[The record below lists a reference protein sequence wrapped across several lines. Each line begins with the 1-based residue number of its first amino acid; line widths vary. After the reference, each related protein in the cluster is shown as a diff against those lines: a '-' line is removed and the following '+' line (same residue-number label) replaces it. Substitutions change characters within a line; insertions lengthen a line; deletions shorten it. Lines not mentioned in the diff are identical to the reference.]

1 MSSAQPAWHADVQ
14 KQMQAARP
22 KLSSSPCLSPSQRQS
37 HPQHPSSQPTVIK
50 QAARPRP
57 ATGSPHMDSR
67 PTRIDP
73 ELNRCR
79 PGIALQSAIDL
90 GSTRYRSG
98 LIGIDPGSTHSR
110 RTIRHRP
117 VVIRHRPGGD
127 PRSTVGIL
135 TWARPAVD
143 PHSTRCRRSIR
154 DALEL
159 DPGSTRGRSEFT
171 RGRFDP
177 RSIRDRLSLDGR
189 SGIGF
194 GSIRTDRGRTGC
206 RRRPGVAPDRP
217 GPFGMNQVDPWST
230 RSRRPIRDCPG
241 STDIGTGPTAGSRP
255 VGSTVSR
262 LASASA
268 RNRSAARDRPAI
280 DRDRARIDRQSSE

>member
-1 MSSAQPAWHADVQ
+1 
-14 KQMQAARP
+14 MQAARP

-143 PHSTRCRRSIR
+143 PHSTRCWRSIR

-159 DPGSTRGRSEFT
+159 DPGSTRGRSELT
-171 RGRFDP
+171 RGRSESFRDRSEVDP
-177 RSIRDRLSLDGR
+177 GSTFARWSIRDWFWLDPDRPWSNRVSAATWGRSGSPGAVRDEPGRPVVDPQSAADPRLPRIDRYRSWADRRIETGWIDRQSTR
-189 SGIGF
+189 SGIGPESLGGP
-194 GSIRTDRGRTGC
+194 GSAGDRSGSSE
-206 RRRPGVAPDRP
+206 DRP
-217 GPFGMNQVDPWST
+217 PVVRVDPA
-230 RSRRPIRDCPG
+230 
-241 STDIGTGPTAGSRP
+241 PT
-255 VGSTVSR
+255 
-262 LASASA
+262 LH
-268 RNRSAARDRPAI
+268 
-280 DRDRARIDRQSSE
+280 

>member
-1 MSSAQPAWHADVQ
+1 MSSAQLAWHARVQ
-14 KQMQAARP
+14 KQAQAARP

-73 ELNRCR
+73 ELNRGR

-117 VVIRHRPGGD
+117 VAIRHRPGGD

-143 PHSTRCRRSIR
+143 PRSTRCRRSIR

-159 DPGSTRGRSEFT
+159 DPGSTRGRSELT
-171 RGRFDP
+171 RGRSGSFRDRSEVDP
-177 RSIRDRLSLDGR
+177 GSTFARWSIRDWFWLDPDRPWSNRVSVATWGR
-189 SGIGF
+189 SGSPGAV
-194 GSIRTDRGRTGC
+194 RDEPGR
-206 RRRPGVAPDRP
+206 PV
-217 GPFGMNQVDPWST
+217 VDPQ
-230 RSRRPIRDCPG
+230 
-241 STDIGTGPTAGSRP
+241 
-255 VGSTVSR
+255 
-262 LASASA
+262 
-268 RNRSAARDRPAI
+268 SAADP
-280 DRDRARIDRQSSE
+280 